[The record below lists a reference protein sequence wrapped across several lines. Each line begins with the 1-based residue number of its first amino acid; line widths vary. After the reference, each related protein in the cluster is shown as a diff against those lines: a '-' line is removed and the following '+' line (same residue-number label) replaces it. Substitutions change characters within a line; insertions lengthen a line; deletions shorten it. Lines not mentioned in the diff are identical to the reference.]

1 MNLQRRIKK
10 TEKSLRLKQAQMRN
24 AKAQGWRERQLRHDV
39 YDLQDQLEELRSQ
52 ARQQEA
58 W

>member
-24 AKAQGWRERQLRHDV
+24 AKAGERDSMRHDV